1 MAQEYELDGVEIEQ
15 TAGLMKQIQ
24 DHVKELRKRQWAVEE
39 AEEALRKAQKSFD
52 DYSQHVLPDLFKMN
66 GLDML
71 KMEDGSIV
79 RVITTTRC
87 SINKDAKDKQNV
99 AEWLRKHNGE
109 SLVKSE
115 CICPS
120 SQIEAL
126 RANGIIYQEETTMNT
141 NAVKAFLLD
150 QLGQKGAPA
159 VITKEELP
167 KGLNFY
173 QFDEMEI
180 QMKQ

>member
-1 MAQEYELDGVEIEQ
+1 MAQNYELDDVEIEQ
-15 TAGLMKQIQ
+15 TSNLMAQIQ
-24 DHVKELRKRQWAVEE
+24 EHVSKLKKLKWDVELKT
-39 AEEALRKAQKSFD
+39 EALKKAQDAYD
-52 DYSQHVLPDLFKMN
+52 DFSQHVLPDLFKMN

-71 KMEDGSIV
+71 RTEDGSVV

-87 SINKDAKDKQNV
+87 SINKNDADKQNV

-109 SLVKSE
+109 TLVKSE

-120 SQIEAL
+120 SQLDAL
-126 RANGIIYQEETTMNT
+126 KRAGIIYQEETTMNT

-159 VITKEELP
+159 VITKEDLP

-173 QFDEMEI
+173 QYDEMEI
-180 QMKQ
+180 TH